1 MKKKD
6 LYEFLD
12 YWNQLDKAEGD
23 YKPINP
29 YQLGGIVLA
38 PGFYL
43 KWYLDKEEFL
53 TLAKELDIEQ
63 EANDTGKILFRY
75 SDQNVEIERKLW
87 LVGNILNCSIYF

>member
-1 MKKKD
+1 
-6 LYEFLD
+6 
-12 YWNQLDKAEGD
+12 
-23 YKPINP
+23 
-29 YQLGGIVLA
+29 VLA

-75 SDQNVEIERKLW
+75 SDQNVEIERKL
-87 LVGNILNCSIYF
+87 